1 MLALSC
7 HGDSRKPA
15 LVMLHGFLG
24 SKNDWDTLISDLL
37 PHFYC
42 ICIDLPGHG
51 QSPVLAPGSSAFE
64 RVADA
69 IQTTLNSLSIERY
82 HLLGYSLGGRIAL
95 HVAQAYP
102 DNLLSLSL
110 ESSHPGLQTLAER
123 QVRARNDH
131 SWSEKLSSVPIESFL
146 SQWYQQGVFAEL
158 TESKRQALILKR
170 SNNSSE
176 ALLTVFESTSLAKQ
190 EDLWQLPG
198 QLQLPCHYF
207 VGKDDSKFSA
217 LASRW
222 ASLAD
227 IQVHEIAD
235 AGHNVHLASPT
246 LFCRQLIKHLIE
258 DAQ

>member
-1 MLALSC
+1 MLALSD

-24 SKNDWDTLISDLL
+24 SKNDWDTVLPDLL

-51 QSPVLAPGSSAFE
+51 QSSALPAGASGFE
-64 RVADA
+64 QVAST
-69 IQTTLNSLSIERY
+69 IQTSLNSLSIDKY

-95 HVAQAYP
+95 HLAQAYP

-110 ESSHPGLQTLAER
+110 ESSHPGLQSVAER
-123 QVRARNDH
+123 QARAQSDH
-131 SWSEKLSSVPIESFL
+131 VWSEKLSSVPIESFL
-146 SQWYQQGVFAEL
+146 SLWYQQGVFAEL
-158 TESKRQALILKR
+158 TESQRQALIQKR
-170 SNNSSE
+170 SRNNSE
-176 ALLTVFESTSLAKQ
+176 ALLTVFEPTSLAKQ
-190 EDLWQLPG
+190 RDLWQLPS

-207 VGKDDSKFSA
+207 VGENDSKFSA

-222 ASLAD
+222 ASQVS
-227 IQVHEIAD
+227 IQVHSIVD

-246 LFCRQLIKHLIE
+246 LFCRLLIKHLIE

>member
-1 MLALSC
+1 MLALSA

-24 SKNDWDTLISDLL
+24 SKNDWDTVLPSLL
-37 PHFYC
+37 SHFYC

-51 QSPVLAPGSSAFE
+51 QSSALPWGSSGFE
-64 RVADA
+64 QISNA
-69 IQTTLNSLSIERY
+69 IQTRLNSLSIGKY

-95 HVAQAYP
+95 HLAQAYP

-110 ESSHPGLQTLAER
+110 ESSHPGLQSIAER
-123 QVRARNDH
+123 QTRARSDH
-131 SWSEKLSSVPIESFL
+131 SWSEKLSSIPIESFL

-158 TESKRQALILKR
+158 TDSKRQALIRKR
-170 SNNSSE
+170 SSNNSE
-176 ALLTVFESTSLAKQ
+176 VLLTVFEPTSLAKQ
-190 EDLWQLPG
+190 KDLWQLPN

-207 VGKDDSKFSA
+207 VGADDAKFSA

-222 ASLAD
+222 ASQAN
-227 IQVHEIAD
+227 IQVHAIVD

-246 LFCRQLIKHLIE
+246 LFCQQLIKHLIE

>member
-51 QSPVLAPGSSAFE
+51 QSPALSSGASGFE
-64 RVADA
+64 RVASA
-69 IQTTLNSLSIERY
+69 IQTSLSSLSIVRY

-95 HVAQAYP
+95 HLAQAYP

-110 ESSHPGLQTLAER
+110 ESSHPGLQSIAER
-123 QVRARNDH
+123 QVRARSDH
-131 SWSEKLSSVPIESFL
+131 TWSEKLSSVPIESFL
-146 SQWYQQGVFAEL
+146 SLWYQQGVFAEL
-158 TESKRQALILKR
+158 TESKRQALIRKR
-170 SNNSSE
+170 SHNNSE
-176 ALLTVFESTSLAKQ
+176 ALLTVFEPTSLAKQ
-190 EDLWQLPG
+190 EDLWQLPN

-222 ASLAD
+222 ANQTN
-227 IQVHEIAD
+227 IQVHTITD
-235 AGHNVHLASPT
+235 AGHNVHLAAPT

>member
-1 MLALSC
+1 MLAHSC
-7 HGDSRKPA
+7 HGDSRKPV

-24 SKNDWDTLISDLL
+24 SKNDWDTLIPDLL

-51 QSPVLAPGSSAFE
+51 QSPALAPGPSGFE
-64 RVADA
+64 RVASA
-69 IQTTLNSLSIERY
+69 IQTTLSSLPIERY

-95 HVAQAYP
+95 HLAQAYP
-102 DNLLSLSL
+102 NKLLSLSL
-110 ESSHPGLQTLAER
+110 ESSHPGLQSIAER
-123 QVRARNDH
+123 QMRAHNDQA
-131 SWSEKLSSVPIESFL
+131 WSEKLSSLPIESFL
-146 SQWYQQGVFAEL
+146 SQWYLQGVFAEL

-170 SNNSSE
+170 SNNNSE
-176 ALLTVFESTSLAKQ
+176 ALLTVFEPTSLSKQ
-190 EDLWQLPG
+190 EDLWLLPS

-222 ASLAD
+222 ASLTN
-227 IQVHEIAD
+227 IRVHTIAG
-235 AGHNVHLASPT
+235 AGHNAHLASPA

-258 DAQ
+258 DVQ

>member
-1 MLALSC
+1 MLALTC

-24 SKNDWDTLISDLL
+24 SQHDWDTLLSELL

-51 QSPVLAPGSSAFE
+51 QSPALAAGTSGFE
-64 RVADA
+64 RVANE
-69 IQTTLNSLSIERY
+69 IQTTLNHLAIERY

-110 ESSHPGLQTLAER
+110 ESSHPGLQTEAER
-123 QVRARNDH
+123 QARTRNDH
-131 SWSEKLSSVPIESFL
+131 AWSEKLSSVPIESFL
-146 SQWYQQGVFAEL
+146 SLWYLQGVFAEL
-158 TESKRQALILKR
+158 TEPKRQALILKR
-170 SNNSSE
+170 SNNSSK
-176 ALLTVFESTSLAKQ
+176 ALLTIFEPTSLAKQ
-190 EDLWQLPG
+190 EDLWQLPSR
-198 QLQLPCHYF
+198 LQLPCHYF

-222 ASLAD
+222 ASLTD

-235 AGHNVHLASPT
+235 AGHNVHLAAPT
-246 LFCRQLIKHLIE
+246 HFCHLLIKHLIE

>member
-1 MLALSC
+1 MLAHSC
-7 HGDSRKPA
+7 HGDSRKPT

-24 SKNDWDTLISDLL
+24 SKNDWDTLIPDLL

-51 QSPVLAPGSSAFE
+51 RSPALPQGPSGFE
-64 RVADA
+64 RVASA
-69 IQTTLNSLSIERY
+69 IQTTLSSLSIAKY

-95 HVAQAYP
+95 HLAQAYP

-110 ESSHPGLQTLAER
+110 ESSHPGLQSVAER
-123 QVRARNDH
+123 QERVRNDRA
-131 SWSEKLSSVPIESFL
+131 WIEKLSSLPIESFL
-146 SQWYQQGVFAEL
+146 SQWYQQGVFSEL

-170 SNNSSE
+170 SNNTSE
-176 ALLTVFESTSLAKQ
+176 ALLTIFEPTSLAKQ
-190 EDLWQLPG
+190 EDLWQLPS

-222 ASLAD
+222 ASLTD
-227 IQVHEIAD
+227 IRVHAIAG